1 MIRTADRMAATLY
14 QAGVRHAFGMPGG
27 EVTVLVDALAKAKI
41 DFVLARNETAAAMMA
56 AGACVEA
63 QRPGL
68 LVTTIGPGLA
78 NAVNGIADAMQE
90 RIPLIV
96 LSGTIEEHLRGRYT
110 HQVIDH
116 RQLLAPI
123 VKASFEIAPETA
135 SAVVARAIRLA
146 MTHPCG
152 PVHIDL
158 SPSMAGAPSCE
169 KAAASFVRLQAP
181 TPDPQSAL
189 VSDIRD
195 RLASAQRPIILAGL
209 SAARAAGA
217 AEFTS
222 LVERIGA
229 PVLTTY
235 KAKGLID
242 ENHPLC
248 ISAAGLSPRADALI
262 LPLLRQADLIL
273 LLGYDPIEM
282 RASWLDPVDDPS
294 RIIDIGPPHDHAMH
308 LAGRRIDAAPMDFL
322 SAMLVDFPQRS
333 LWPNGE
339 PQNVRKALRLSV
351 ADAPE
356 WGPSAIF
363 ETLQQALPTEAVVSV
378 DSGAHRILL
387 SQVWRCSK
395 PLGLVQSAGWC
406 TMGSAL
412 PLAIGC
418 KLSDPNK
425 RVVAVLG
432 DGGLEMTLGELGTI
446 RDRNLAIT
454 IVVLQDQS
462 LELIGMKQDQAEL
475 KRRATGLGATDYALI
490 ARAFGGTGVS
500 VQTKDELR
508 SALAEA
514 EGQSAFTLI
523 SCAIPGDSYAGLL

>member
-1 MIRTADRMAATLY
+1 MIRTADRMAATLH

-27 EVTVLVDALAKAKI
+27 EVTVLVDALAKAGV

-56 AGACVEA
+56 AGTCVEA
-63 QRPGL
+63 QLPGL

-90 RIPLIV
+90 RTPLIV

-110 HQVIDH
+110 HQVVDH
-116 RQLLAPI
+116 RQLLAPV

-158 SPSMAGAPSCE
+158 SPSMAVAESRE
-169 KAAASFVRLQAP
+169 MTTTTFVRSQAP
-181 TPDPQSAL
+181 TPDPSSSI
-189 VSDIRD
+189 VREIRD

-217 AEFTS
+217 GRFTS
-222 LVERIGA
+222 LIERAGI

-242 ENHPLC
+242 ENHPLS
-248 ISAAGLSPRADALI
+248 ISAAGLSPRADAKI
-262 LPLLRQADLIL
+262 LPLLRQSDLIL

-282 RASWLDPVDDPS
+282 RASWLDPVDDPA
-294 RIIDIGPPHDHAMH
+294 RVIDIGPDHDQAMH
-308 LAGRRIDAAPMDFL
+308 LAGLRIEADPIDFL
-322 SAMLVDFPQRS
+322 SAVLVGLPERN

-339 PQNVRKALRLSV
+339 PHSLRAALRLEV
-351 ADAPE
+351 AD
-356 WGPSAIF
+356 WGPLAVF
-363 ETLQQALPTEAVVSV
+363 ETLQQSLAEEAIVSV

-387 SQVWRCSK
+387 SQHWRCSQ
-395 PLGLVQSAGWC
+395 PFGLVQSAGWC

-412 PLAIGC
+412 PLAIGR
-418 KLSDPNK
+418 KLSDPQK
-425 RVVAVLG
+425 PAVAVLG

-446 RDRNLAIT
+446 HDRNLRIT
-454 IVVLQDQS
+454 VVVLQDQS
-462 LELIGMKQDQAEL
+462 LELIGMKQDQAGLE
-475 KRRATGLGATDYALI
+475 RRAIQMGATDYAQV
-490 ARAFGGTGVS
+490 ASAFGGHGVCVRS
-500 VQTKDELR
+500 VAELR
-508 SALAEA
+508 SALEEA
-514 EGQSAFTLI
+514 DRQPGFTLI
-523 SCAIPGDSYAGLL
+523 SCAIPGDAYGGLI